1 MKFEQLMNIIN
12 DEVSKV
18 MKEPLKEPKSISDNK
33 EIKRVKYKTA
43 LQSESEIDEV
53 LFIQDDIKK
62 LEKEDK
68 NKPKN
73 L

>member
-1 MKFEQLMNIIN
+1 MKFEELMNIIN

-18 MKEPLKEPKSISDNK
+18 MKQPLKEPEIQQKPLRKNK
-33 EIKRVKYKTA
+33 NITA

-62 LEKEDK
+62 LEKEEK
-68 NKPKN
+68 NKSKK

>member
-1 MKFEQLMNIIN
+1 MKFEELMNIIN
-12 DEVSKV
+12 GEVSKV

-33 EIKRVKYKTA
+33 EIKRNKYTTA

-62 LEKEDK
+62 LEKEEK

>member
-1 MKFEQLMNIIN
+1 MKFEELMKIVN

-18 MKEPLKEPKSISDNK
+18 IKEPLKEPVIKK
-33 EIKRVKYKTA
+33 ESNIKKKNVYKTA

-62 LEKEDK
+62 LEKEEK

>member
-1 MKFEQLMNIIN
+1 MKFEELMNIIN
-12 DEVSKV
+12 SEVSKV
-18 MKEPLKEPKSISDNK
+18 IKEPLKEPSIKK
-33 EIKRVKYKTA
+33 EEVKKKKYTTA
-43 LQSESEIDEV
+43 LQSETEIDEV

-62 LEKEDK
+62 LEKEEK

>member
-1 MKFEQLMNIIN
+1 MKFEELMKIVN

-18 MKEPLKEPKSISDNK
+18 INEPLKEPVIKK
-33 EIKRVKYKTA
+33 ENNIKKKNVYKTA

-62 LEKEDK
+62 LEKEEK

>member
-33 EIKRVKYKTA
+33 EIKRVKYRTA

>member
-1 MKFEQLMNIIN
+1 MKFEELMNIIN
-12 DEVSKV
+12 NEVSNI
-18 MKEPLKEPKSISDNK
+18 MKEPLKEPSLPKK
-33 EIKRVKYKTA
+33 VKRPYRTA

-62 LEKEDK
+62 LEKEEQK
-68 NKPKN
+68 NKLKK

>member
-1 MKFEQLMNIIN
+1 MKFEELMKIVN

-18 MKEPLKEPKSISDNK
+18 IKEPLKEPVIKK
-33 EIKRVKYKTA
+33 ENNIKKKNVYKTA
-43 LQSESEIDEV
+43 LQSESEIDEI

-62 LEKEDK
+62 LEKEEK

>member
-1 MKFEQLMNIIN
+1 MKFEELMNIIN

-18 MKEPLKEPKSISDNK
+18 IKTPLKEPVINK
-33 EIKRVKYKTA
+33 EIKNPKKIVYRTA

-62 LEKEDK
+62 LEKEEK

>member
-1 MKFEQLMNIIN
+1 MKFEELMNIIN
-12 DEVSKV
+12 TEVSKV
-18 MKEPLKEPKSISDNK
+18 IKEPLKEPVIKK
-33 EIKRVKYKTA
+33 ESNIKKKNVYKTA

-62 LEKEDK
+62 LEKENK